1 MPEILSA
8 SARTRARGV
17 SRGLTRTERARV
29 RSGFCVTALD
39 FRYGVREMWRFYHVM
54 GDRGAWIRENIQ
66 HSDVANI

>member
-39 FRYGVREMWRFYHVM
+39 FRYGVREMWRFYRH
-54 GDRGAWIRENIQ
+54 G
-66 HSDVANI
+66 

>member
-1 MPEILSA
+1 MPEEILSA

-39 FRYGVREMWRFYHVM
+39 FGTGYGVREMWRFYRH
-54 GDRGAWIRENIQ
+54 G
-66 HSDVANI
+66 